1 MVILLS
7 FLLNS
12 IFRSSEIFFTNGILQ
27 WNVEWKNDKLA
38 VMNAAVPNMAKT
50 LPTYNIEAFVQRG
63 IKFIRHFYAVEAT
76 EFAEMMSPAL
86 AKVVPPPGT

>member
-1 MVILLS
+1 
-7 FLLNS
+7 
-12 IFRSSEIFFTNGILQ
+12 
-27 WNVEWKNDKLA
+27 
-38 VMNAAVPNMAKT
+38 MNAAVPNMAKT